1 MRQIINISIPQDL
14 AKSVKGLMQRDGYA
28 TKSEL
33 FRDLLRMRLGK
44 GIYRELRTSQKEF
57 SVGKCKKLPSLKN
70 LR

>member
-1 MRQIINISIPQDL
+1 MRQIINISIPEIMV
-14 AKSVKGLMQRDGYA
+14 KSIDKIMKQDGYA

-44 GIYRELRTSQKEF
+44 GIHQELRASRQELAA
-57 SVGKCKKLPSLKN
+57 GKGRVLRSLKS

>member
-1 MRQIINISIPQDL
+1 MRQIINISITQDL
-14 AKSVKGLMQRDGYA
+14 AKSVEQLMQSDGYA

-44 GIYRELRTSQKEF
+44 GIYQELQASRQELAIGKGKVLRT
-57 SVGKCKKLPSLKN
+57 LKD

>member
-1 MRQIINISIPQDL
+1 MRQIINISITQDL
-14 AKSVKGLMQRDGYA
+14 AKSVEQLMQSDGYA

-44 GIYRELRTSQKEF
+44 GIYQELQASRQELAT
-57 SVGKCKKLPSLKN
+57 GKGKLLHALKD